1 MVTQI
6 TLMNF
11 TDQGIRGIKDSTK
24 RASAAAEAA
33 KKFGVTMRE
42 IFWTQGAYDIV
53 CILEGPDEQS
63 ISAFGLAVAIQGNVR
78 SQTLRAFTKDE
89 MGQILSKLP

>member
-6 TLMNF
+6 SLMNF
-11 TDQGIRGIKDSTK
+11 TDQGIRGVKDSAK

-63 ISAFGLAVAIQGNVR
+63 ISAFGLAVAAQGNVR
-78 SQTLRAFTKDE
+78 SQSLRAFTKDE

>member
-6 TLMNF
+6 SLMNF
-11 TDQGIRGIKDSTK
+11 TEQGLRSVKDTAK
-24 RASAAAEAA
+24 RAAAAAEAG

-63 ISAFGLAVAIQGNVR
+63 ISAFGLAVALQGNVR
-78 SQTLRAFTKDE
+78 SQTLRAYTKDE
-89 MGQILSKLP
+89 MGQILAKLP